1 MSPLVIVAII
11 LILLCGGVG
20 FAAHILWLGLVVG
33 LILIIADSVRGRRRL

>member
-1 MSPLVIVAII
+1 MSSLVIVAII